1 MDFGQRTGLDGRLE
15 PIGGRAVSTE
25 VNGAVPRPARPASAS
40 GWLGGAA
47 AAMMLSFDVDAESCV
62 LAEGDHYRRHPGVL
76 SHQAY
81 GPQVGVPR
89 ILALLKDLDV
99 SATFFVPGRSAD
111 RWPHVV
117 ESIAVA
123 GHEIAHHS
131 YSHQRL
137 VTMSAAEEIQDLER
151 GLASLDALGIHPIG
165 HRSPLSAPSLRTAG
179 LLARYGFSYQST
191 LMDDD
196 RPYLLRTA
204 HGTLAELPPSW
215 LGDDF
220 AQYAFLPDPQLG
232 STVQSPS
239 RAVEVWTA
247 ELDAMRDYGA
257 LFVLCAHP
265 FLSGRPSRVRA
276 LRTLIETAL
285 DHGDVAVLTGA
296 QLAER
301 VHRDAGITVRPEP
314 GEYPSATSG
323 ETQSPG
329 GICA

>member
-1 MDFGQRTGLDGRLE
+1 MVLT
-15 PIGGRAVSTE
+15 
-25 VNGAVPRPARPASAS
+25 
-40 GWLGGAA
+40 
-47 AAMMLSFDVDAESCV
+47 FDLDAESCV
-62 LAEGDHYRRHPGVL
+62 LAEGDHYRHHPGAL

-89 ILALLKDLDV
+89 ILALLADLDV
-99 SATFFVPGRSAD
+99 RATFFVPGLSAE

-117 ESIAVA
+117 TSIAEA

-131 YSHQRL
+131 YSHRRL
-137 VTMSAAEEIQDLER
+137 VTMSAEEEVEDLER
-151 GLASLDALGIHPIG
+151 GLAALLELGIRPVG
-165 HRSPLSAPSLRTAG
+165 HRSPLSAPSVRTAG
-179 LLARYGFSYQST
+179 LLAGHGFRYQST

-204 HGTLAELPPSW
+204 HGTIAELPPSW
-215 LGDDF
+215 LLDDF
-220 AQYAFLPDPQLG
+220 PQYAFVPDPPLG
-232 STVQSPS
+232 SAMVPPS

-285 DHGDVAVLTGA
+285 GHGDVAVLTGA
-296 QLAER
+296 ELAER
-301 VHRDAGITVRPEP
+301 VHQDAGITVRPEP
-314 GEYPSATSG
+314 TPFPSG
-323 ETQSPG
+323 KDG
-329 GICA
+329 GADIGMNRG